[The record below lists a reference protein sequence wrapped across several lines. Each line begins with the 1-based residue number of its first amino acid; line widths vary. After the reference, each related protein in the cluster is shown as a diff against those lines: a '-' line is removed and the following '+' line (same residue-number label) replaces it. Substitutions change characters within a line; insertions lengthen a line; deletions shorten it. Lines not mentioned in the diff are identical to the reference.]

1 MPALVDQLGQSQ
13 IEAAAGLRA
22 GLHRDAEAGIAGL
35 RAVDGDD
42 EGILPSRLIVG
53 VGVAVADEDLVL
65 NTDRGQVAGANPDEG
80 VAGNFLRFLLEVDL
94 AISSFVA
101 PPESEPRGKEMALP
115 GIGPDVV
122 CEERGIVP
130 LCEPVAAALLLVCE
144 SLRQISGRGNLLVE
158 DGPIAN
164 GWADHS
170 EPRLA
175 SSDIS
180 SSSAER
186 EITDGV
192 AAARCS
198 PVLSNLEA
206 SSLPCV
212 VALVR
217 VLVVVFPFA
226 ELAAQAELMNGDQD
240 DQEKGN
246 DTEQPELERSVEAK
260 ERP

>member
-1 MPALVDQLGQSQ
+1 MPALVDQLGESQ

-94 AISSFVA
+94 AISSLTA
-101 PPESEPRGKEMALP
+101 PPESERRGKEMALP

-170 EPRLA
+170 EAPAGELGDQLVERRARDYGRSRRGSLLARAVQSRSPVAPVRRGPRA
-175 SSDIS
+175 RTRRDIS
-180 SSSAER
+180 PR
-186 EITDGV
+186 G
-192 AAARCS
+192 ARD
-198 PVLSNLEA
+198 A
-206 SSLPCV
+206 TG
-212 VALVR
+212 AR
-217 VLVVVFPFA
+217 
-226 ELAAQAELMNGDQD
+226 GW
-240 DQEKGN
+240 
-246 DTEQPELERSVEAK
+246 
-260 ERP
+260 